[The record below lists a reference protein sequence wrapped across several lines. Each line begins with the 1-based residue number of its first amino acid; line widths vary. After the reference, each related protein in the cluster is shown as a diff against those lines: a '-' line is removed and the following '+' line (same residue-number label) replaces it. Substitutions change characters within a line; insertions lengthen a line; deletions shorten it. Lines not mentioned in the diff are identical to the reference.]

1 MTLTAR
7 PARQEPE
14 AQQAPEAPR
23 APRPGTGWPVSRLVG
38 TVIAIMTVF
47 SVLAIVIGALALAE
61 LASARSRVVN
71 TLDPAA
77 YEASQL
83 YGSLLN
89 QETGI
94 RGYAL
99 SAQRPF
105 LQPYT
110 LGLADERQALRRLN
124 QVLVG
129 LPVAQRDVTMALSRV
144 SSWRASYADPTI
156 RQVQATGKP
165 YLSPDIRQGKA
176 DFDSLRVTLS
186 NLQNYIAAQRRQAVT
201 RLNHAAATVDAACI
215 GIAVG
220 LLLVVILL
228 TLGVR
233 NAAIRPLSRLAADAR
248 QIAGGDFDHELTRSG
263 PREVRDLAADVAR
276 MRERILSE
284 LSALRSAN
292 SQLETRTQDLQRSN
306 SELEQFA
313 YVASHDLQEPL
324 RKVASFCQ
332 LLQRRYGGQ
341 LDEKADQYIEYAVD
355 GAKRMQLLI
364 NDLLAFSRVG
374 RVQQQRVPIAAGDLL
389 AQAQANLGTVIRKT
403 RARVDATDLPTVLAE
418 PILLTAVF
426 QNLLSNAIKFHGEQ
440 APHVTVS
447 ARRDGEFWLFSFA
460 DNGIGIESDYA
471 ERIFVI
477 FQRLHD
483 KATYP
488 GTGIGLAMSRKIIEY
503 HGGRI
508 WLDTTLSSGSR
519 FLFTLP
525 AVPDETDPAGET
537 AVPAVPAAT
546 EATAVRPGQADD
558 LLAES
563 DPSDTPKDDAGD
575 DERR

>member
-1 MTLTAR
+1 MTPTAR
-7 PARQEPE
+7 
-14 AQQAPEAPR
+14 R

-38 TVIAIMTVF
+38 TGIAVMTVF
-47 SVLAIVIGALALAE
+47 SVLAIVSGAVALTDLAR
-61 LASARSRVVN
+61 ARSRVVYQ
-71 TLDPAA
+71 LDPAA
-77 YEASQL
+77 YQASQL
-83 YGSLLN
+83 YAALLN
-89 QETGI
+89 QETGV

-99 SAQRPF
+99 SAQQQF
-105 LQPYT
+105 LQPYI
-110 LGLADERQALRRLN
+110 LGLADERHAVRRLRAELTGYPVARADVAM
-124 QVLVG
+124 VLSKVSDWRSG
-129 LPVAQRDVTMALSRV
+129 YASPVIGAVQASGKPLPV
-144 SSWRASYADPTI
+144 PTP
-156 RQVQATGKP
+156 R
-165 YLSPDIRQGKA
+165 LGKA

-186 NLQNYIAAQRRQAVT
+186 RLQAYIAGQRRQALAG
-201 RLNHAAATVDAACI
+201 LNDAAAVLDAACI
-215 GIAVG
+215 GIAAG

-233 NAAIRPLSRLAADAR
+233 SAAVLPLSRLAADAR
-248 QIAGGDFDHELTRSG
+248 QIADGDFAHELTQSG
-263 PREVRDLAADVAR
+263 PREVRQLAADVAS
-276 MRERILSE
+276 MRQRIVSE
-284 LSALRSAN
+284 LSALRTAN
-292 SQLETRTQDLQRSN
+292 AQLETRTQDLQRSN

-374 RVQQQRVPIAAGDLL
+374 RIQQERVPLPAAELL
-389 AQAQANLGTVIRKT
+389 TQAQANLATVIRT
-403 RARVDATDLPTVLAE
+403 SHAQVDAGDLPTVLAE
-418 PILLTAVF
+418 PTLLTAVF
-426 QNLLSNAIKFHGEQ
+426 QNLISNAIKFHGELP
-440 APHVTVS
+440 PHVTVT

-483 KATYP
+483 KAAYP

-508 WLDTTLSSGSR
+508 WLDTSATTGSR

-525 AVPDETDPAGET
+525 ALAGDSDG
-537 AVPAVPAAT
+537 PAVSPAAT
-546 EATAVRPGQADD
+546 VAPLARDRADD
-558 LLAES
+558 LLAQS
-563 DPSDTPKDDAGD
+563 DPSQNPEEDDGD
-575 DERR
+575 DDGR